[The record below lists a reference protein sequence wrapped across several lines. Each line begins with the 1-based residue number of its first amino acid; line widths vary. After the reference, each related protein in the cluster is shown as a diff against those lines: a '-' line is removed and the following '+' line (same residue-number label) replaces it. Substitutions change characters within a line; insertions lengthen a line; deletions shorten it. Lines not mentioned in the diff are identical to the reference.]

1 MKAKIAEIIKT
12 HQSFE
17 VITHKSPDEDAVGA
31 SRAIGLAL
39 VSLGK
44 SVCLVYP
51 TPVPEILDFTEK
63 PLEQD
68 LLPVE
73 ITFLVDVSDM
83 AMLANTKPRGKV
95 VVIDHHR
102 TTNNIGYASWIDSE
116 KSSSCEMVY
125 DLLCRMNVTITPSI
139 AANLYMGIFADTG
152 GFMHANTNA
161 RVFQI
166 AHELADAGADPHRI
180 AYQIKKNKPLA
191 YYYILCAVM
200 NRMIIRGGLYASYVS
215 CEDMNRFNARQED
228 TSGIVE
234 EIASIA
240 GSKLIIFLKEQQEGT
255 VSCSIRSKIA
265 DAALKTATAFGGGG
279 HGMAAGFTIKGR
291 PDLLIHEIIKE
302 GLKWL

>member
-1 MKAKIAEIIKT
+1 
-12 HQSFE
+12 
-17 VITHKSPDEDAVGA
+17 
-31 SRAIGLAL
+31 
-39 VSLGK
+39 
-44 SVCLVYP
+44 
-51 TPVPEILDFTEK
+51 
-63 PLEQD
+63 
-68 LLPVE
+68 
-73 ITFLVDVSDM
+73 M

-116 KSSSCEMVY
+116 KSSTCEMVY

-139 AANLYMGIFADTG
+139 AANLYMGIFGDTG

-166 AHELADAGADPHRI
+166 AHELVAAGADPHRI
-180 AYQIKKNKPLA
+180 AYQIKKNKALA
-191 YYYILCAVM
+191 YYNILCAVM
-200 NRMIIRGGLYASYVS
+200 NRMIIRGGLYAGYVS

-228 TSGIVE
+228 ASGIVE

-240 GSKLIIFLKEQQEGT
+240 GSKLIIFLKEQSEGT
-255 VSCSIRSKIA
+255 LSCSIRSKIP

-291 PDLLIHEIIKE
+291 PDVLIHEIIKE